1 MSQPNT
7 PPASQLRTATRDR
20 LAHVSTATI
29 CTALFKR
36 GLRNAFIQDVHPLNP
51 ALPNMVG
58 EAFTLRYIPARED
71 LDVLEVFKDPSHP
84 QRAAVEQI
92 APGQVLV
99 IDCRGV
105 GRAAS
110 IGEILATRLQRRGA
124 VALVTDGTLRDTAG
138 IRSLGLPTFAAG
150 SSPTTNLAVHHAVD
164 LQVPIGCAEVPV
176 YPGDILVGDDEG
188 VVCIP
193 RHMAA
198 SVAADAFEQERMEAF
213 LRARVEAGAPLTGT
227 YPPNE
232 LTLAE
237 YKASLEQSSA
247 VGNGSTA

>member
-1 MSQPNT
+1 MTDIDST
-7 PPASQLRTATRDR
+7 TLEQLRV
-20 LAHVSTATI
+20 VSTATI
-29 CTALFKR
+29 TTQLFKR
-36 GLRNAFIQDVHPLNP
+36 GLRNTALVGLAPLSEEH
-51 ALPNMVG
+51 ARFVG